1 MEMESLSNSQSGL
14 TPEQRNE
21 VIQIGIE
28 FAFEDGITV
37 DNYKRQYPHVSEQEE
52 LAAFLEGYNKAKAE
66 LSCNNVTEEI
76 RHVK

>member
-1 MEMESLSNSQSGL
+1 MEMESLSNSQPGL

-28 FAFEDGITV
+28 FAFEDGLTV

-52 LAAFLEGYNKAKAE
+52 LTAFLEGYNKAKAE
-66 LSCNNVTEEI
+66 LNGNVVTEEV

>member
-28 FAFEDGITV
+28 FAFEDGLTV

-52 LAAFLEGYNKAKAE
+52 LAGQAK
-66 LSCNNVTEEI
+66 
-76 RHVK
+76 

>member
-1 MEMESLSNSQSGL
+1 MEMESLTNSQSGL

-21 VIQIGIE
+21 IMKIGVE
-28 FAFEDGITV
+28 FAFEDGLTV
-37 DNYKRQYPHVSEQEE
+37 ENYKRQYPHVSEQEE

-66 LSCNNVTEEI
+66 LDADIVTDEI